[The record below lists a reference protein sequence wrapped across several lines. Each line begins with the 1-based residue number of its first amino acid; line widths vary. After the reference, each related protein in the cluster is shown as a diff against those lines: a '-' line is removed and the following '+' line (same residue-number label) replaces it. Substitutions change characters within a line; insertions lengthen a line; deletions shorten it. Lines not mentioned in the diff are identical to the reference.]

1 MMLPTWVTLIP
12 QYIMFSKIGWLDLY
26 KPLIVPHWVGSA
38 YLIFL
43 LRQFY
48 RGLPKDYEE
57 AALIDGA
64 NYLKIWARI
73 IIPLSLPA
81 LGAVTIESFMFHY
94 QDFAGPLIYINS
106 QINYPLAL
114 GLQQFRAF
122 GGTRFD
128 LLMAASVVTI
138 IPPIIV
144 FFIAQRYFIQGIVVS
159 GVKG

>member
-1 MMLPTWVTLIP
+1 M
-12 QYIMFSKIGWLDLY
+12 
-26 KPLIVPHWVGSA
+26 PHWFGSA

-81 LGAVTIESFMFHY
+81 LGAVTIMSFMFHY

-114 GLQQFRAF
+114 GLQQFRAP
-122 GGTRFD
+122 
-128 LLMAASVVTI
+128 LAARGSTC
-138 IPPIIV
+138 
-144 FFIAQRYFIQGIVVS
+144 
-159 GVKG
+159 